1 MTFRPTHLTICL
13 VILTLAT
20 VAVSHAGPSP
30 VPIQVNANSLSL
42 EPMPGFTHGMLT
54 VRQRGERLVIK
65 QAFGP
70 KEGLT
75 YGFVTQAGQ
84 RLDDGR
90 YVFEIWM
97 AGSSGGT
104 QKLTGSFEIV
114 RGAIV
119 SETLDVDVKQDI
131 VDVPILGDAIVEG
144 SICVSDSTDCLLD
157 LIILESESF
166 DTPGFGA
173 ADIKIKDNVPEI
185 WFADTTAED
194 GDFAITVEDSFFFV
208 RDPDA
213 DTLPFTIESGAPS
226 DSLYVSQTGGVG
238 IGTAIPEADI
248 HVTNLDGS
256 IDTVLKLHHPG
267 SGSWNVGMTGANG
280 FFAFNKVAT
289 GGREFTV
296 RDRNHSVATLD
307 VQGHVRGTSFKS
319 TSSRALKTGFTA
331 LDPTEILVKV
341 TEMPV
346 TSWRY
351 KTEEDD
357 VRHFG
362 PVAEDFQRLFGLGD
376 GKTIASID
384 SDGVALAAIQ
394 GLHAK
399 VERQEAT
406 LLSKDAEIEALKTRL
421 TAIEE
426 QLARLS
432 P

>member
-13 VILTLAT
+13 VILILAT
-20 VAVSHAGPSP
+20 AAVSHAGPSP
-30 VPIQVNANSLSL
+30 VPIQVDANSLSL
-42 EPMPGFTHGMLT
+42 EPMPGFSHGVLT
-54 VRQRGERLVIK
+54 VGMRGVGVVYKQGFSPDQGLVYALQTDRGEPL
-65 QAFGP
+65 A
-70 KEGLT
+70 
-75 YGFVTQAGQ
+75 
-84 RLDDGR
+84 DGR
-90 YVFEIWM
+90 YVFEVWM
-97 AGSSGGT
+97 AGKSAGTARLSGTFEVVNGSVSSE
-104 QKLTGSFEIV
+104 QLE
-114 RGAIV
+114 
-119 SETLDVDVKQDI
+119 EDI
-131 VDVPILGDAIVEG
+131 KEDRLDVPIEGDAIVEG
-144 SICVSDSTDCLLD
+144 SICVSDSVECLVD

-173 ADIKIKDNVPEI
+173 ADIKVKDNVPEI

-226 DSLYVSQTGGVG
+226 DSLYVSQAGGVG

-267 SGSWNVGMTGANG
+267 SGSWNVGMTATG
-280 FFAFNKVAT
+280 FFAFNKAGT
-289 GGREFTV
+289 GGREFTA
-296 RDRNHSVATLD
+296 RERNHSVATLD

-319 TSSRALKTGFTA
+319 TSSRAMKTGFEA
-331 LDPTEILVKV
+331 LNPTEVLAKV
-341 TEMPV
+341 TELPV

-351 KTEEDD
+351 RTEAEE

-376 GKTIASID
+376 GKTISTVDA
-384 SDGVALAAIQ
+384 DGVALAAIQ
-394 GLHAK
+394 GLK
-399 VERQEAT
+399 RELER
-406 LLSKDAEIEALKTRL
+406 KDQQIADLN
-421 TAIEE
+421 
-426 QLARLS
+426 ARLVALEARLDVTS